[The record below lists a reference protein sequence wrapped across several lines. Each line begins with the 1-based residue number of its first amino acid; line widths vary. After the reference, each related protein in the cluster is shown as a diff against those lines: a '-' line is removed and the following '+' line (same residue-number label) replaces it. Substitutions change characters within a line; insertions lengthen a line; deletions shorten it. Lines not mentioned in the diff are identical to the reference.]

1 MILAID
7 MGNTNIVI
15 GCIDDDKIHFT
26 ERVSTDTSKTE
37 LEYAVLIKTVIE
49 LYDIQKSEITG
60 AIISSVVPPLVNI
73 LKRAIEKLL
82 LVTPLVVGPGVKNG
96 LNILMDNPKQMG
108 ADLVVDAVAGIHEYG
123 APLIII
129 DMGTATTICVIDKKK
144 NYIGGMILP
153 GVKVSMESLATKT
166 SQLPSIS
173 LERPKKVIG
182 TNTIDCMESGI
193 VYGQAAC
200 LDGLIDQIESE
211 LGYQTTVVATGG
223 LAKVIIP
230 NCNKKI
236 ILDDELL
243 LKGLKLIYDKNN

>member
-15 GCIDDDKIHFT
+15 GCIDDNKIHFT
-26 ERVSTDTSKTE
+26 ERISTDTSKTE

-49 LYDIQKSEITG
+49 LYDIKKSEING

-96 LNILMDNPKQMG
+96 LKILMDNPKQMG
-108 ADLVVDAVAGIHEYG
+108 GDLVVDAVAGIHEYG

-129 DMGTATTICVIDKKK
+129 DMGTATTISVIDKNK

-153 GVKVSMESLATKT
+153 GVKVSLESLATKT

-173 LERPKKVIG
+173 LEHPKKVIG

-200 LDGLIDQIESE
+200 LDGLIDQIEAE
-211 LGYQTTVVATGG
+211 LGYQTTVVSTGG

-230 NCNKKI
+230 NCHHNI